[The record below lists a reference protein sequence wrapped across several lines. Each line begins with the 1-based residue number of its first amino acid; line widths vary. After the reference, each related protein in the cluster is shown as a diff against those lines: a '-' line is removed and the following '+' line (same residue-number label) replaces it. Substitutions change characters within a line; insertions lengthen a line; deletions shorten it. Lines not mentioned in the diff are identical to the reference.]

1 MDAIE
6 LLKGDHRKVEDLFRR
21 FNDGGGVTG
30 VVKRM
35 IGNAASPRQRRTVA
49 ERICQELD
57 THTRIEEQI
66 FYPAVRALHDERL
79 GELVGESVDEHTTI
93 TERVA
98 AARGSL
104 DDENDLRERMGS
116 LRDCVY
122 HHVHEEEN
130 EMFPLLEQRMPE
142 DERSRLGRELAA
154 SKRKSAP
161 RAASPRRRKTTKR
174 ARPSQGR
181 RTRKTTAKARK
192 RGRSRSKRAS

>member
-35 IGNAASPRQRRTVA
+35 TGNSSSPRQRRTVA
-49 ERICQELD
+49 DRICQELE
-57 THTRIEEQI
+57 THARIEEQI
-66 FYPAVRALHDERL
+66 FYPAVRALRDQRL
-79 GELVGESVDEHTTI
+79 GELVGESFDEHGTI
-93 TERVA
+93 KQRVA
-98 AARGSL
+98 AARESR
-104 DDENDLRERMGS
+104 DDENELRERMHS
-116 LRDCVY
+116 LQECVD

-130 EMFPLLEQRMPE
+130 EMFPLVEERMPE
-142 DERSRLGRELAA
+142 DERGRLGRELAA
-154 SKRKSAP
+154 SKRKSSP